1 MKKLLAALALTIN
14 FTQTFSQTYNEIT
27 FDKDELI
34 KQENP
39 IEYLR
44 DHYAKDSTD
53 IFVSSGPF
61 AKIKTYKFSTET
73 LDKLG
78 FELLEETGNK
88 VLLRNC
94 KTRELFELSAR
105 FGSWDNFTIS
115 WKKFS
120 KATARRIPYLKYGC
134 P

>member
-1 MKKLLAALALTIN
+1 
-14 FTQTFSQTYNEIT
+14 QEYNVIT

-44 DHYAKDSTD
+44 KHYAKDSTD

-61 AKIKTYKFSTET
+61 AKIKAYKFSTET

-78 FELLEETGNK
+78 FDLIEETGNK
-88 VLLRNC
+88 LLLRNC
-94 KTRELFELSAR
+94 KTKEIFELSAY

-120 KATARRIPYLKYGC
+120 KVTAKRIP
-134 P
+134 